1 MSERVGRNVGICLSS
16 GCHRLANFDV
26 DILFVMDGS
35 GELGNMERSRELKT
49 NTLNFFKIHMVLSL
63 TNNLLHSPLSRGQC
77 LYRYAVLR
85 RGYLIV
91 FSRWT
96 IKLSIREDAF
106 GLFGCF

>member
-1 MSERVGRNVGICLSS
+1 MSERVRRNLGIFRVSQI
-16 GCHRLANFDV
+16 GDFDV

-35 GELGNMERSRELKT
+35 GELGNRERSRESKT

-63 TNNLLHSPLSRGQC
+63 TNNLLHGPLSRGHC
-77 LYRYAVLR
+77 LYKYAVLR

-91 FSRWT
+91 FLRWT
-96 IKLSIREDAF
+96 INLFIRDDVF